1 MTVPTSLNTLSQ
13 ADTYSEEHQD
23 QNHGK
28 RNSDAHGYRCAAC
41 NYCSKYWGRG
51 RPGEMEAHLANTCSE
66 VPNDIKDYWQEI
78 LASKI
83 KNKQYK
89 KFQFKAT

>member
-1 MTVPTSLNTLSQ
+1 MSVPTSLNTLSQ
-13 ADTYSEEHQD
+13 VDTYSEEHQD

-28 RNSDAHGYRCAAC
+28 SC

-51 RPGEMEAHLANTCSE
+51 RLGEMEAHLANTCSE

-83 KNKQYK
+83 NNYKRTNNTKSSNLKQHNKI
-89 KFQFKAT
+89 